1 MEGSCHCRAATF
13 TVVQPFAYAM
23 NCHCNGCRRTTGAA
37 FKPMGGVALEAVR
50 LGADAPILR
59 YGAGTDHDLHCA
71 TCGSLLYSVV
81 RDGSYAHVPLGVM
94 TDDPG
99 IRPASH
105 IMVAYKAPWFEITDD
120 LPQHDEFPE

>member
-1 MEGSCHCRAATF
+1 MEAAYYCRAATF
-13 TVVQPFAYAM
+13 TVERPFAYAM

-59 YGAGTDHDLHCA
+59 YGEGVDHDLHCA
-71 TCGSLLYSVV
+71 ACGSLLYSVV
-81 RDGSYAHVPLGVM
+81 RGGAFAHVPLGVM

-99 IRPASH
+99 IRPARH